1 MILAAGK
8 GERLKGLTQSV
19 PKALVQ
25 IAGRT
30 LLEHAIERF
39 QKAQI
44 SDITIATG
52 WKSDLVLEAMTQF
65 EHLAEIHTI
74 EVTDYEIGPLRT
86 LTTSL
91 DYIKDEAALIT
102 PVDLMV
108 SSESLSKIVSS
119 HSNNQD
125 ALVTLAIDPK
135 STSGSPVSVGPSGRV
150 LGIQKR
156 IEDEGTIATSAMFMV
171 IKSGFISY
179 CKRALKQGATT
190 AVSVLNTIIDE
201 GHSVQS
207 FPIDEKWFDLDTIQ
221 DILDANR
228 YYLES
233 AFVQYQ
239 DAIFLHAGDTME
251 IGNPLNLDSGI
262 VIGKGVYL
270 KGPCLI
276 DRDTRI
282 GEDSVIGPY
291 TSIGRGTI
299 IGEQCTIQDATI
311 FGSSLVPSHSRYH
324 SIVMNDST
332 VFKTEE
338 L

>member
-1 MILAAGK
+1 LAAGK

-25 IAGRT
+25 VAGRT
-30 LLEHAIERF
+30 LLEHAIERMK
-39 QKAQI
+39 KAQI
-44 SDITIATG
+44 SDITVATG
-52 WKSDLVLEAMTQF
+52 WKSDMVREVITQL
-65 EHLAEIHTI
+65 EHLAEIHTV
-74 EVTDYEIGPLRT
+74 EVTDYEIGPLQT

-91 DYIKDEAALIT
+91 DYIQDEAAIIT
-102 PVDLMV
+102 PIDLMV
-108 SSESLSKIVSS
+108 SSEALSKIVSS

-125 ALVTLAIDPK
+125 ALVTLAVDTK
-135 STSGSPVSVGPSGRV
+135 STSGSPVSIGSSGRI
-150 LGIQKR
+150 LGIQR
-156 IEDEGTIATSAMFMV
+156 RTDNEVTISTSAMFMV
-171 IKSGFISY
+171 IKSGFVDH
-179 CKRALKQGATT
+179 CKRALERGATT
-190 AVSVLNTIIDE
+190 AVSVLNNIIDE

-207 FPIDEKWFDLDTIQ
+207 FPIDEKWFDLDTIR
-221 DILDANR
+221 DILEANR

-239 DAIFLHAGDTME
+239 DSIFLHAGDTME

-262 VIGKGVYL
+262 VMGKGVCL

-276 DRDTRI
+276 DRDSQI
-282 GEDSVIGPY
+282 GDECVIGPY

-299 IGEQCTIQDATI
+299 IDEQCTIQDATI
-311 FGSSLVPSHSRYH
+311 FGNSHVPSHSRYH

-332 VFKTEE
+332 DFKMEE